1 MTILP
6 KGNPWE
12 WGIDLKTGKDSVT
25 ELIKNVTTLAAS
37 IAGGIAVL
45 MIIWGAY
52 QYFTAYGN
60 EEKAQGGKKIIT
72 WAIIG
77 LIVIILAKIIVEAI
91 FSIVR

>member
-1 MTILP
+1 MQILP
-6 KGNPWE
+6 SGNDPSK
-12 WGIDLKTGKDSVT
+12 WGTEQII
-25 ELIKNVTTLAAS
+25 ELIKNITTLAAG

-72 WAIIG
+72 WAVIG
-77 LIVIILAKIIVEAI
+77 LVVIILARIIVNSI
-91 FSIVR
+91 FSIVQ

>member
-6 KGNPWE
+6 TGDPST
-12 WGIDLKTGKDSVT
+12 WGTKQIE
-25 ELIKNVTTLAAS
+25 ELIKNITTLAAG
-37 IAGGIAVL
+37 IVGGIAVL

>member
-1 MTILP
+1 MQILP
-6 KGNPWE
+6 SGDPST
-12 WGIDLKTGKDSVT
+12 WGTEQIDQ
-25 ELIKNVTTLAAS
+25 LIRNVTNLALS

-45 MIIWGAY
+45 MIIWGGY

-72 WAIIG
+72 WEIMG
-77 LIVIILAKIIVEAI
+77 VVVIILAKVIVESI